1 MSLNDNY
8 KLGIGLSSGCDF
20 YDFSESKV
28 KNIGRQLA
36 SHLNYVQL
44 MQSGKGCKSK
54 LKRGIVKSLYNGME
68 ESKRETVFHSPYSF
82 GLKEAKRSSDIF
94 TIASDGLMNNL
105 EEKEYL
111 YALLD
116 NFYFNFN
123 GHFKPGFFPYP
134 GSLYKDEF
142 QFLNWCYM
150 KSPLFFDQ
158 PTERD
163 SNHDLADILKLFSKH
178 KNLVKYHQNNETKP
192 FSLTKKIRMKD
203 RKSFRSR
210 FFSVV
215 SMPRDS
221 NIKETK
227 WISFKSESDNQRFG
241 FYWAGE
247 KNMCLTNTYP
257 VLTIRQCSVRS
268 ALLQLFT
275 YDNGRLY
282 VNSKKSW
289 VCIPN
294 TPYMKAKVVN
304 KEEDGC
310 NSEIF
315 IKKYKKTDNE
325 ISIVNKYGFKLRAN
339 LPDLYILSTKLSNT
353 KFILA
358 FNNLHSHKSH
368 IQRLDYKNIN
378 EMKYGHDYEVIC
390 SDGNPR
396 KTYENGRFSEEIK
409 IKINSESS
417 EYCFV
422 TDKGYIEQQPSYS
435 DPEYEDVI
443 ISE

>member
-1 MSLNDNY
+1 MSTNNPQDEVEAGNSLLQLNSEKEQEKRPNDGNDASEHHHAKRIRKKRKEKSSLKKICCWFWIILLICIIASLLLYFFYFKKKNSEYKDPVILKPPLGWIIGRKCLPRNLKIFFSQQQSLIKQEASDDFDLNYYIFRHDDEQNCWPNHNISFINQSMSLNDNY

-28 KNIGRQLA
+28 KNIGRKLA

-163 SNHDLADILKLFSKH
+163 SNQDLTDILKLFSKH

-221 NIKETK
+221 NVKETK

-247 KNMCLTNTYP
+247 KKY
-257 VLTIRQCSVRS
+257 VLDKHLSSVDNKAMFCTISPS
-268 ALLQLFT
+268 PT
-275 YDNGRLY
+275 LY
-282 VNSKKSW
+282 
-289 VCIPN
+289 
-294 TPYMKAKVVN
+294 
-304 KEEDGC
+304 
-310 NSEIF
+310 
-315 IKKYKKTDNE
+315 
-325 ISIVNKYGFKLRAN
+325 L
-339 LPDLYILSTKLSNT
+339 
-353 KFILA
+353 
-358 FNNLHSHKSH
+358 
-368 IQRLDYKNIN
+368 
-378 EMKYGHDYEVIC
+378 
-390 SDGNPR
+390 
-396 KTYENGRFSEEIK
+396 
-409 IKINSESS
+409 
-417 EYCFV
+417 
-422 TDKGYIEQQPSYS
+422 
-435 DPEYEDVI
+435 
-443 ISE
+443 

>member
-8 KLGIGLSSGCDF
+8 KLGIGLSSGCSF
-20 YDFSESKV
+20 YNFSEAKL
-28 KNIGRQLA
+28 KDIGRKLS

-54 LKRGIVKSLYNGME
+54 LKRGMVKSLYNGLE
-68 ESKRETVFHSPYSF
+68 ESKRETIFHSPYSL

-123 GHFKPGFFPYP
+123 GHFRPGFFPYP

-150 KSPLFFDQ
+150 KSPLLFDQ
-158 PTERD
+158 PAKGNSDRD
-163 SNHDLADILKLFSKH
+163 VKEILNLFSKH
-178 KNLVKYHQNNETKP
+178 EQLVKYHQNNDTKP
-192 FSLTKKIRMKD
+192 FSLTKKIRLED

-215 SMPRDS
+215 SMPKES
-221 NIKETK
+221 NTK
-227 WISFKSESDNQRFG
+227 DAKWVSFKSESDNQRFG
-241 FYWAGE
+241 FYWVGE
-247 KNMCLTNTYP
+247 KNMCLTNTHT
-257 VLTIRQCSVRS
+257 VLTIRECSVGT

-275 YDNGRLY
+275 YVNGRLY
-282 VNSKKSW
+282 VNSQNSW

-294 TPYMKAKVVN
+294 TPYMKARVVD
-304 KEEDGC
+304 KEHSDC
-310 NSEIF
+310 NGDIF
-315 IKKYKKTDNE
+315 FKKYKKTDRE

-339 LPDLYILSTKLSNT
+339 LPDLYILTTKLSDS

-358 FNNLHSHKSH
+358 FNNFHSQKSH
-368 IQRLDYKNIN
+368 IQRLDHKNIDQ
-378 EMKYGHDYEVIC
+378 MKYGRDYEVIC

-396 KTYENGRFSEEIK
+396 KTYESGRFSEEIK

-422 TDKGYIEQQPSYS
+422 TDNGQVKEQPSYT
-435 DPEYEDVI
+435 DYDGNVIYE
-443 ISE
+443 